1 MTREGVGL
9 LLVLLAAV
17 LWGLL
22 GVFTAGLLA
31 LGMGAIEIAFWRATF
46 AGAAFALHAT
56 LAGSLRRFDRRSVGG
71 VALFAAVGVTAF
83 YVAIARAV
91 ETGGIAVAFVLLYTA
106 PAWVTLLAGPV
117 LGERPGRRQW
127 AWVAAATL
135 GVALVATGA
144 EAGGTVAPTPAA
156 VAWGL
161 AAGLGYASYYLLGK
175 RLLHGRRP
183 EALYAV
189 VLPLGALGLAPFV
202 AWSAKPPVAWT
213 LLAALALVSTY
224 VAYLVYG
231 LGLKRARASLAVV
244 VATVEP
250 VVAGALAWVWFGER
264 LGAVGA
270 LGAVLV
276 LAAAVAVGLAARR
289 DVAPPDGASAPAAP
303 PPRAA

>member
-22 GVFTAGLLA
+22 GIFTAGLLA
-31 LGMGAIEIAFWRATF
+31 LGLGAIEIAFWRAAF

-56 LAGSLRRFDRRSVGG
+56 LVRSAPRLDRRSAWG
-71 VALFAAVGVTAF
+71 VALFAAVGVTGF

-135 GVALVATGA
+135 GVALVAAGPQ
-144 EAGGTVAPTPAA
+144 AGGTVAPTPAA

-189 VLPLGALGLAPFV
+189 VLPLGAVGLAPFV
-202 AWSAKPPVAWT
+202 AWSAKPPVAWA

-231 LGLKRARASLAVV
+231 LGLQRARASLAVV

-250 VVAGALAWVWFGER
+250 VVAGALAWVAFGER
-264 LGAVGA
+264 LGAVGF
-270 LGAVLV
+270 LGAGLV

-289 DVAPPDGASAPAAP
+289 DAAPPEGASAPAAT